1 MKLQVQSRRMFLQGA
16 GGVLLAIPLLPSLLW
31 KAARVKAQDTTV
43 PVRYVQWAT
52 NHGVFESHFWP
63 AAEYTPIEPASASGE
78 APADIKARALTDIP
92 GRLSMVLSESF
103 DPVRAKMNLIRGL
116 DLMVG
121 PGFHN
126 AGVPTCASWPRQDN
140 LVPAFAHSV
149 DSILATSTKVYP
161 TPVRIP
167 ALRMT
172 PGVNPASVWGSFCW
186 TTQAGKPL
194 RLTAYNSPKTAFD
207 EIFADAKQD
216 PKLVEQDATLRLVDQ
231 VKDDYRHVSKL
242 SALGSADRELL
253 SSYIDLLADVQRR
266 MTIDVSACR
275 TPQLE
280 EQTDFDVLHK
290 NATDIAV
297 AAMLCGATRVVCYH
311 CYQGSPSQYDES
323 SFHAWCHNDKPRHG
337 ELMTYRYGQFSRL
350 LRTMDQVKEANGL
363 TLLDNSLVYAG
374 NELSD
379 PAHGTKHLQNMPVIL
394 AGSAGGK
401 LKTDRY
407 IDYSRRLY
415 NNLLI
420 SIFHMMGLE
429 PADYERDNIVGFG
442 DYQGKNQ
449 QNYAQHLTP
458 DQRRKS
464 LPLL

>member
-1 MKLQVQSRRMFLQGA
+1 MKLQVRSRRMFLRGA
-16 GGVLLAIPLLPSLLW
+16 GGVLLAIPTLPSLLW
-31 KAARVKAQDTTV
+31 KAARVKAQDITT
-43 PVRYVQWAT
+43 PVRYVQWVT

-63 AAEYTPIEPASASGE
+63 ASTYSPSEPASVSGDTL
-78 APADIKARALTDIP
+78 PNVKARSLSDIP
-92 GRLSMVLSESF
+92 ERMSAVLSESF

-140 LVPAFAHSV
+140 LIPAFAHSV
-149 DSILATSTKVYP
+149 DSILETSTKFYP
-161 TPVRIP
+161 TPVRTP
-167 ALRMT
+167 ALRLT
-172 PGVNPASVWGSFCW
+172 PGVNPAATWGSFCW
-186 TTQAGKPL
+186 TTRAGKPI
-194 RLTAYNSPKTAFD
+194 RLTAYNSPQSALD
-207 EIFADAKQD
+207 EVFAGAKQV
-216 PKLVEQDATLRLVDQ
+216 PRQDAQVATLRMVDQ

-242 SALGSADRELL
+242 SALGSADRDLL
-253 SSYIDLLADVQRR
+253 SHYIDLLADVQRR
-266 MTIDVSACR
+266 MAIDVSTCR
-275 TPQLE
+275 TPQLAN
-280 EQTDFDVLHK
+280 QTDFDVLHK
-290 NATDIAV
+290 NAIDIAV

-323 SFHAWCHNDKPRHG
+323 SFHAWCHNDKAKHR
-337 ELMTYRYGQFSRL
+337 ELMTYRYKQLARML
-350 LRTMDQVKEANGL
+350 HTMDQVKEANGK

-379 PAHGTKHLQNMPVIL
+379 PAHGTRHLQNMPVIL

-401 LKTDRY
+401 LTTGNY
-407 IDYSRRLY
+407 IDYSGRLF

-420 SIFHMMGLE
+420 SIFHVLGLE
-429 PADYERDNIVGFG
+429 PTDYERGNVIGFG

-449 QNYAQHLTP
+449 ENYARYLTP
-458 DQRRKS
+458 EERRKS